1 MKQFILQNI
10 EAIIASIAG
19 TGGFLGWFFERR
31 KRRLHNQGVEADVES
46 KEIEN
51 SKEIINM
58 YKTTLDDLGKR
69 YEDKFKDVS
78 TLYEQK
84 IKLLQEEIR
93 AQKRIN
99 QNLRRENADLRKRIK
114 ELEQ

>member
-46 KEIEN
+46 KEIDN

-78 TLYEQK
+78 ELYEQK
-84 IKLLQEEIR
+84 MKLLQDEIR
-93 AQKRIN
+93 IHERVIA
-99 QNLRRENADLRKRIK
+99 NLKRENADLRKRIK
-114 ELEQ
+114 ELKQ